1 MNQNLLQ
8 KRAFRAALLTL
19 LLCVAGVTN
28 LKAQVPQG
36 AINGVFT
43 INENGDRVYFSQ
55 GNLQY
60 QASTEIWRFAE
71 NQWDYVGADNANI
84 SETYDGW
91 IDLFGWGTSGY
102 NHGANCY
109 QPWSTSQSN
118 SDYYA
123 YGYPAYSLN
132 DLTGLADWGY
142 NAISNGGN
150 QENSGWRTLSWSY
163 GEVRYVFENRNTSS
177 GIRYA
182 KAQVNGRNGVI
193 LFPDSWNVSFYQP
206 NNANILAA
214 AFSSNVITESQW
226 VRLEE
231 QGLVFLPAAGAR
243 YGTSVYSVGSYG
255 YYWSESGYGQEA
267 SSTYFYDGYFYIGPT
282 ASLSNGFSVRL
293 VCPAENYSFGI
304 KATPT
309 PPLGGVVSGAGAYA
323 EGTECTL
330 TATANA
336 GYEFLDWV
344 ENGEVVS
351 SDATLTFTVD
361 SDRWLVARFKKSNSI
376 VFADMNTERL
386 CLDHWD
392 SDGDELLS
400 YEEAAAVTDLSTVF
414 KGNSAIISFDEL
426 RYFTGLTTI
435 PAQAFF
441 NCNQLRSVAF
451 PESLTSIGSMAF
463 QNCTNLK
470 NDLVL
475 PNNLTTIGSN
485 AFMNCTSLTSVTIGS
500 SISQIDS
507 YAFVGCSNIQTI
519 RSLAVTP
526 PAVTNIVFD
535 NTDAALYVPCES
547 QATYQADPVW
557 GTFTNYQNKAF
568 ELVVESEDAS
578 QGEASILKY
587 GDCDDPLCTVS
598 ANPMPHYGFSCWLK
612 NGEVVS
618 ANRVYNF
625 NIEENTTLIARFEP
639 SENIAMH
646 WVPNN
651 EFYEDYMMLTGVVN
665 IDSVEQTSTTLE
677 LGAFCNDECRGS
689 VLANYCPPLDRYVYQ
704 LPVYGNNGDVITFKL
719 FDHNSQQ
726 ELTMER
732 LPGVMIG
739 DENSSTTLNYFPFY
753 TFYRY
758 SIAEQLYLANE
769 LIEAGMNTTPMASL
783 SFEATFET
791 GYEQKNISIWMAN
804 VSDAQLTSTSHNT
817 AGMTLVYTGN
827 ITPVIGWNEIVFN
840 QNQFAWDGSSNLLI
854 CVERNH
860 GDYNTAIRWKSHNA
874 GFNAMAYRYNDNAPY
889 NMAGETYTAYTSA
902 SRVNTRFRNT
912 SSLACQTELV
922 LNINNVIPADDPMVI
937 YFVSRIPVLTTPSPA
952 EGGEVTGTGEYLPGE
967 TVTVTAT
974 PYENYVFTG
983 WMENGTL
990 VSTDLEYTFTVESV
1004 RNLIARFERVQTIS
1018 LNSGW
1023 NWFSTYIEQNNI
1035 NGLALLE
1042 NSLEDH
1048 GLQIKSMND
1057 GFVQYDNETN
1067 SWSGSL
1073 SSITNEQLYMIQTNA
1088 ETSITLHGDKAKPS
1102 QHSISINQGW
1112 NWIGYWCDTEM
1123 GLEEAMASI
1132 SPTQNDA
1139 VKSRTAF
1146 SSYFTDYGWYGNL
1159 QTLVP
1164 GQGYQYVSQNA
1175 NTKTLRYPTP
1185 SRARNLAKT
1194 EAVTTH
1200 FDVKGQS
1207 YRDNMNFMAVV
1218 TLDDLELNGDRYELA
1233 AFVDDVCHGTTK
1245 LLYVEPLDRYV
1256 AFLTVLGQDGEEVS
1270 FRLYDDQTGT
1280 TYEAEAHEA
1289 FHTNVILGSQQSLY
1303 PIHFKSKALAD
1314 NRPAIYPNPANKGAS
1329 LSIVNAS
1336 DDMVMEIT
1344 NMLGV
1349 TVKTMRLL
1357 GENTTVDCDLAPGAY
1372 TVRLVK
1378 NHETVM
1384 IEKLI
1389 VK

>member
-1 MNQNLLQ
+1 M
-8 KRAFRAALLTL
+8 
-19 LLCVAGVTN
+19 
-28 LKAQVPQG
+28 
-36 AINGVFT
+36 
-43 INENGDRVYFSQ
+43 
-55 GNLQY
+55 
-60 QASTEIWRFAE
+60 
-71 NQWDYVGADNANI
+71 
-84 SETYDGW
+84 
-91 IDLFGWGTSGY
+91 FGWGTSGY
-102 NHGANCY
+102 NHGATCY
-109 QPWSTSQSN
+109 QPWSTSTSY

-123 YGYPAYSLN
+123 YGNSSYNLF
-132 DLTGLADWGY
+132 DQTGQADWGY

-150 QENSGWRTLSWSY
+150 TENTGWRTLTKDEWD
-163 GEVRYVFENRNTSS
+163 YVFYTRVTSS
-177 GIRYA
+177 GIRYVHA
-182 KAQVNGRNGVI
+182 NVNNVNGVI
-193 LFPDSWNVSFYQP
+193 LLPDDWQTSYYSLSGANS
-206 NNANILAA
+206 NNASYNNNILT
-214 AFSSNVITESQW
+214 SSQW
-226 VRLEE
+226 ATLE
-231 QGLVFLPAAGAR
+231 QYGAVFLPAAGTR
-243 YGTSVYSVGSYG
+243 YGTSVSSVGSDG
-255 YYWSESGYGQEA
+255 YYWSASYSGSYYA
-267 SSTYFYDGYFYIGPT
+267 HLVYFYDGYLS
-282 ASLSNGFSVRL
+282 ASSRQTLYDGHSVRL
-293 VCPAENYSFGI
+293 VRPAENYSFGI
-304 KATPT
+304 NVTPS
-309 PPLGGVVSGAGAYA
+309 PAEGGEMRGAGVYMAGA
-323 EGTECTL
+323 ECTL
-330 TATANA
+330 TAMASA
-336 GYEFLDWV
+336 GYAFVNWT

-351 SDATLTFTVD
+351 TDAAYTFTVT
-361 SDRWLVARFKKSNSI
+361 RNRNLVANFK
-376 VFADMNTERL
+376 
-386 CLDHWD
+386 
-392 SDGDELLS
+392 
-400 YEEAAAVTDLSTVF
+400 
-414 KGNSAIISFDEL
+414 
-426 RYFTGLTTI
+426 
-435 PAQAFF
+435 
-441 NCNQLRSVAF
+441 
-451 PESLTSIGSMAF
+451 SL
-463 QNCTNLK
+463 
-470 NDLVL
+470 
-475 PNNLTTIGSN
+475 
-485 AFMNCTSLTSVTIGS
+485 
-500 SISQIDS
+500 
-507 YAFVGCSNIQTI
+507 
-519 RSLAVTP
+519 
-526 PAVTNIVFD
+526 
-535 NTDAALYVPCES
+535 
-547 QATYQADPVW
+547 
-557 GTFTNYQNKAF
+557 
-568 ELVVESEDAS
+568 
-578 QGEASILKY
+578 
-587 GDCDDPLCTVS
+587 
-598 ANPMPHYGFSCWLK
+598 
-612 NGEVVS
+612 
-618 ANRVYNF
+618 
-625 NIEENTTLIARFEP
+625 
-639 SENIAMH
+639 H

-732 LPGVMIG
+732 PSGVVIG
-739 DENSSTTLNYFPFY
+739 DENSSTTSSYFPFY
-753 TFYRY
+753 TLYNY
-758 SIAEQLYLANE
+758 SIAEQLYLADE
-769 LIEAGMNTTPMASL
+769 LIEAGMNTTPIASL
-783 SFEATFET
+783 SFEATNET
-791 GYEQKNISIWMAN
+791 GKEQKNISIWMAN
-804 VSDAQLTSTSHNT
+804 VSDAQLTTTSHNT
-817 AGMTLVYTGN
+817 AGMTLVYFGN
-827 ITPVIGWNEIVFN
+827 ITPVVGWNEIVFN

-854 CVERNH
+854 CVERSN
-860 GDYNTAIRWKSHNA
+860 GNWNTSINWKSHTA
-874 GFNAMAYRYNDNAPY
+874 GFNAMAYHYRDSSPY

-912 SSLACQTELV
+912 SLACQTELV
-922 LNINNVIPADDPMVI
+922 LNLNNVIPADDPMVI

-1004 RNLIARFERVQTIS
+1004 RNLIARFERVQTIT

-1112 NWIGYWCDTEM
+1112 NWIGYMCDTEM

-1194 EAVTTH
+1194 EAVSTH

-1349 TVKTMRLL
+1349 TVKTMRLS
-1357 GENTTVDCDLAPGAY
+1357 GENTTVDCDLVPGAY